1 MNTHIKTFILSF
13 FAMFILVSGSAF
25 AGDVVKVNV
34 NGMVCDFC
42 ARAIEKVF
50 SKQEAFEAVDVNLT
64 DKLITVT
71 MKDGQNV
78 DDEGITKLVND
89 SGYAV
94 VGIEREGGEVSDDE
108 YTEEE

>member
-1 MNTHIKTFILSF
+1 M
-13 FAMFILVSGSAF
+13 
-25 AGDVVKVNV
+25 KVNV

-71 MKDGQNV
+71 MKDGQNI